1 MELCQTGRELPSAAR
16 PRSPLLCLAPRGL
29 PTVWRRQVEVF
40 EAPFTSYRLAA
51 ALGQKSILRFS
62 LLFDIVKLLHPL
74 RALSRCFFFFFLFF
88 LIWGLWSTEE
98 EKNDSAPKSAAL
110 ESEHFR
116 IVRPKLLNVL
126 LAGRCSSKKGLKEK
140 PLDLPS
146 RRA

>member
-1 MELCQTGRELPSAAR
+1 MADGRELPSAAR

-74 RALSRCFFFFFLFF
+74 HALSRVFFFLFLFLSFFAF

-98 EKNDSAPKSAAL
+98 EKNDSAPKSVAL
-110 ESEHFR
+110 ESERFR
-116 IVRPKLLNVL
+116 TVRPKF
-126 LAGRCSSKKGLKEK
+126 
-140 PLDLPS
+140 
-146 RRA
+146 